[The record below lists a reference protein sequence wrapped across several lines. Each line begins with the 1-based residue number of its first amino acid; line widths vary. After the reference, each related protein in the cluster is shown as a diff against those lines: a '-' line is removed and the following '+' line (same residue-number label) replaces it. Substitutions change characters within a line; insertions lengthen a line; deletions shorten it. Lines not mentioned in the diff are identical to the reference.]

1 MNAKKLIGWALTLL
15 LFLTSPGYAVSTAGS
30 SAGNTADTVP
40 TFSAEETISFA
51 KKVEKTVAAKG
62 ARVFLISRV
71 GRSPKELPEGI
82 GYTHTGIGVYSLI
95 EKQDGSKVPGYVMY
109 NLYQRTDKPDRSD
122 LVRDYPADFFTGVF
136 ELKAGIVIPSP
147 ELQKRLLEVIA
158 SDTYRNLHN
167 PRYSVIANPFND
179 KYQNCTEHTLD
190 VLNAAIY
197 QTGNMGQLKANAKAY
212 FTPQKVKVGPF
223 KLLLGSIMSE
233 DVTLSD
239 HDGGPVVTAT
249 FETIAKYLENYSL
262 VSEQFVIAH

>member
-1 MNAKKLIGWALTLL
+1 MNAKKLIGSALALL

-82 GYTHTGIGVYSLI
+82 AYTHTGIGVYSQI
-95 EKQDGSKVPGYVMY
+95 EKADGSKVPGYVMY
-109 NLYQRTDKPDRSD
+109 NLYQRVDEPDRSD
-122 LVRDYPADFFTGVF
+122 LVRDYPVDFFTGVF

-197 QTGNMGQLKANAKAY
+197 QTADIGQLKANARKY

-239 HDGGPVVTAT
+239 HDGPVVTAT
-249 FETIAKYLENYSL
+249 FETLAGYLEKYDL
-262 VSEQFVIAH
+262 VSEQFVITQ